1 MQMHYDNIDISVF
14 WMDMDISEKMN
25 KKERIEDKDL
35 LKRFNDIQNNL
46 IEEAND
52 PQNDEPRVL
61 IETNVK

>member
-1 MQMHYDNIDISVF
+1 
-14 WMDMDISEKMN
+14 MN

-52 PQNDEPRVL
+52 PQNDESRVL